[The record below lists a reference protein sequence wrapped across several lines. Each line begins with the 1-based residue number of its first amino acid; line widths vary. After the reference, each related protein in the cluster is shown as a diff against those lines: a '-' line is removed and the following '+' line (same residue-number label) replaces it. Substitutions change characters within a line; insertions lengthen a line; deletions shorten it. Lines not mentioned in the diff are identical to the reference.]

1 MKRCWAQQGGLRSSF
16 PFLICPVPG
25 CCLRDPV
32 PAESPAL
39 GLELLRQLTSEQL
52 QVTVKVSIS
61 AKTGLSCS
69 TGPAGD
75 FGACLALRK
84 LTGCRHQQGP
94 LASLGLWR
102 GGGRE
107 ASCGHPGKKHWQS
120 LRSLGSRL
128 LWNKRYGRNHK
139 TTSRKKK
146 KVEGKNQ
153 VQKVVFWAPDR
164 LCGTFMPKHTH
175 RETEEKIT
183 QLLLLLLL

>member
-1 MKRCWAQQGGLRSSF
+1 MKRCWAQQGGLHSSF
-16 PFLICPVPG
+16 PFLIRPVPG
-25 CCLRDPV
+25 CCLQDPV
-32 PAESPAL
+32 PAQSTAL

-128 LWNKRYGRNHK
+128 LCNKRYGRSHK

-146 KVEGKNQ
+146 RWKERTKSKKLPLSSRQAVWHIHAQ
-153 VQKVVFWAPDR
+153 
-164 LCGTFMPKHTH
+164 THTH
-175 RETEEKIT
+175 RDRGEKIT

>member
-1 MKRCWAQQGGLRSSF
+1 MKRCWAQQGRLRSSF
-16 PFLICPVPG
+16 PFLIRPVPG

-32 PAESPAL
+32 PAESTAL

-61 AKTGLSCS
+61 AKPGLSCS

-75 FGACLALRK
+75 FWACLALRK

-94 LASLGLWR
+94 LASLRLWR

-128 LWNKRYGRNHK
+128 LCNKRYGRNHK

-146 KVEGKNQ
+146 RWKERTKSKKLSFELQTGCAAHSCPN
-153 VQKVVFWAPDR
+153 
-164 LCGTFMPKHTH
+164 TH
-175 RETEEKIT
+175 IERQRKKIT
-183 QLLLLLLL
+183 QLLSLLLL